1 MTRQTRQISEARQVG
16 GALCAPPRLEGAT
29 GSEPHLVL
37 SRTAGPGFPELP
49 VFQKMLHITIFK
61 CQIILLMLCQS
72 KHTCEAKQSTGYHF
86 VTLATTHC
94 HHLLL
99 LLSSVKLKSGY
110 LIKLAR
116 ELCILG

>member
-1 MTRQTRQISEARQVG
+1 MQILPQVFIF
-16 GALCAPPRLEGAT
+16 L
-29 GSEPHLVL
+29 
-37 SRTAGPGFPELP
+37 F
-49 VFQKMLHITIFK
+49 FK
-61 CQIILLMLCQS
+61 CQIILLILCQS

-110 LIKLAR
+110 LIKLAG
-116 ELCILG
+116 ELCLLG